1 MINYYRTMDH
11 QLNEISEV
19 IEGSWISLIH
29 PTAAELVQVSREYK
43 IDLDH
48 LKAPL
53 DEEERSRIEVEDDYT
68 LIIVDIPVTE
78 ERKEKEYFLTI
89 PCGIILTNE
98 VIITVCLMETP
109 VLMDFRDGRVRNFW
123 TFKRT
128 RFILQILYRN
138 ASLYLQYLRSIDKK
152 SDEVEKQLHIST
164 KNQELIELLEL
175 EKSLVYFSTSLRGN
189 ELVLEKLLKIE
200 KIKQYPEDEELL
212 DDVIIENKQAIE
224 MSDIYSNILSG
235 TMDAYASVIS
245 NNLNIVMKVLAVITI
260 VMSIP
265 TMIASFWGMNVP
277 VPLSGSANGFAVL
290 VIASLILTVIG
301 GIILGKK
308 KMF

>member
-1 MINYYRTMDH
+1 MVNYYRTMDH
-11 QLNEISEV
+11 QMNEISEV

-29 PTAAELVQVSREYK
+29 PTAAELVQVSRDYK

-109 VLMDFRDGRVRNFW
+109 VLTDFRDGRVRNFW

-224 MSDIYSNILSG
+224 MADIYSNILSG
-235 TMDAYASVIS
+235 TMGAYASVIS

-260 VMSIP
+260 VMSLP

-277 VPLSGSANGFAVL
+277 VPLADSPHGFAVL

-301 GIILGKK
+301 GIFLGKK